1 MPSKRGKYGGTS
13 YYQEMIGIN
22 EEGNTP
28 FLKGRSGVVFL
39 YAILKSVPL
48 FSLHN
53 LGFRAITDVWDL
65 IT

>member
-1 MPSKRGKYGGTS
+1 MPSERGKYGGTS

-28 FLKGRSGVVFL
+28 FLKGRSGAGFL
-39 YAILKSVPL
+39 YARLKSGPV
-48 FSLHN
+48 FSTHN
-53 LGFRAITDVWDL
+53 MGFMAITDVWDL